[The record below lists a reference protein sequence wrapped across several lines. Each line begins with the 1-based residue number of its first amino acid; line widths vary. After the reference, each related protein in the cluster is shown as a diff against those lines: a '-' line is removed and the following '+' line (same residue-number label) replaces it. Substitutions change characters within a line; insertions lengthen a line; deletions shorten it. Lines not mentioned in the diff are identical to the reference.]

1 MTGLTGMESELGP
14 KRLALLHEIPQAATI
29 GYLTDGGN
37 RAVPAVREAARS
49 LGLQLVEFEVK
60 GTVLT
65 RAFATFVERQVRAV
79 LVDNVP
85 TLFAATQTIVRLEQ
99 QYKIPTMYPS
109 SGGPRVG
116 GLMGYQSRDV
126 LGIFRQAASQYV
138 ARILRGAMPANPPPT
153 CRCSSRPGSS

>member
-1 MTGLTGMESELGP
+1 
-14 KRLALLHEIPQAATI
+14 
-29 GYLTDGGN
+29 
-37 RAVPAVREAARS
+37 VPAIREAARS
-49 LGLQLVEFEVK
+49 LRLELVEFEVE
-60 GTVLT
+60 GRALT

-85 TLFAATQTIVRLEQ
+85 TLFAATQVIVGLEQ

-109 SGGPRVG
+109 SGAPRVG

-138 ARILRGAMPANPPPT
+138 ARILNGAKPADLPVQQPT
-153 CRCSSRPGSS
+153 KFEFVINLKTAKALGLTIPETLLATADEVIQ